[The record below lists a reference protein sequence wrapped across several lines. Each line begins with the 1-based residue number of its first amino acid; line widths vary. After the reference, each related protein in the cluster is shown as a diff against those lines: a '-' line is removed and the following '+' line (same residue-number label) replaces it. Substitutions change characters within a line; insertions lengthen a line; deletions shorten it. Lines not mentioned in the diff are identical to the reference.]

1 MKDLLDEANKRDNE
15 RNIGVFTTIT
25 IQEVLVI
32 TICNN

>member
-1 MKDLLDEANKRDNE
+1 MKDLLNEARRRDNE

-25 IQEVLVI
+25 IQEVLII